1 MSKLRLV
8 RKEKVKENS
17 VVGDAVEVRCGNP
30 ECGSKIKITN
40 GFTLNKI
47 DASMKVG
54 PCANAVWICDAC
66 RAKKRLL
73 KSVRTIANDHIFKEH
88 MVRNF
93 FPAM

>member
-1 MSKLRLV
+1 MSRLKLV
-8 RKEKVKENS
+8 RKEKVKENP
-17 VVGDAVEVRCGNP
+17 VVGAAIEVQCGNP
-30 ECGSKIKITN
+30 ECQGQIKITN

-54 PCANAVWICDAC
+54 PCANAIWICDAC
-66 RAKKRLL
+66 RAKKGLL
-73 KSVRTIANDHIFKEH
+73 KSVRTIANDHFFKEH